1 MPTEFYF
8 VVGAVAAVVI
18 AFFSLRCASKKHSER
33 PWRDDVEQQQ
43 NWPE

>member
-8 VVGAVAAVVI
+8 VVGAVAVVVI
-18 AFFSLRCASKKHSER
+18 AFFSLRGASKKPSER
-33 PWRDDVEQQQ
+33 PWRDDVEQKQ